1 MFAHMP
7 IIQGILYGATQH
19 GARLSELCS
28 AIGIFPDQLGDSE
41 VKVPFEQACQTWEQS
56 VRLTKNN
63 LLGLHIGE
71 ISTVSV
77 MGIVGNLMQS
87 SPDLLSSFENLI
99 QFVSTATD
107 MILFGVKRNVHE
119 ISLTYKPVTLY
130 AKTSPIAA
138 RHSIEQSMSGTLN
151 VFGHLAGK
159 KIKPLRTTFKHK
171 RSGDLSE
178 YHRVFGSNV
187 TFNSEGNH
195 LVFRKE
201 DLLTPVVSQDKTL
214 FAMFEKLLKEKK
226 STKQQTLPVQI
237 KHLVRTDFQGQI
249 PSLEVIAA
257 RLNMTPRTLQ
267 RRLADEG
274 VNFRA
279 LVSAIQKDLADE
291 LFKLKGRVSQVA
303 GLMGYADPSAF
314 RRAYKKWNRGDS

>member
-7 IIQGILYGATQH
+7 IIQGILYGAAQR
-19 GARLSELCS
+19 GARLSELCG
-28 AIGIFPDQLGDSE
+28 AIGISADQLGDSN
-41 VKVPFEQACQTWEQS
+41 VKVPFVQSCQTWEQS
-56 VRLTKNN
+56 VRLTQDN
-63 LLGLHIGE
+63 LLGLHLGE
-71 ISTVSV
+71 SSTASV
-77 MGIVGNLMQS
+77 LGMVGNLMQT
-87 SPDLLSSFENLI
+87 SPDLLSAFEQMT

-107 MILFGVKRNVHE
+107 MILFGVKRSADEVT
-119 ISLTYKPVTLY
+119 LTYKPASLWM
-130 AKTSPIAA
+130 KTYPAGA
-138 RHSIEQSMSGTLN
+138 RHAVEQSMAGTLYT
-151 VFGHLAGK
+151 FSLLAGK
-159 KIKPLRTTFKHK
+159 KIKPLRATFTHK
-171 RSGDLSE
+171 RGGDLAE
-178 YHRVFGSNV
+178 YQRVLAANLQ
-187 TFNSEGNH
+187 FNATGNY

-226 STKQQTLPVQI
+226 STKQQTLPAQI

-279 LVSAIQKDLADE
+279 LVAAIQKDMAAE

-314 RRAYKKWNRGDS
+314 RRAYKKWNRRG

>member
-19 GARLSELCS
+19 GARLSELCN
-28 AIGIFPDQLGDSE
+28 AIGISPDQLGDSE

-56 VRLTKNN
+56 VRLTRNN
-63 LLGLHIGE
+63 LLGLHLGE

-99 QFVSTATD
+99 EFVSTATD
-107 MILFGVKRNVHE
+107 MILFGVKRNAHE
-119 ISLTYKPVTLY
+119 ISLTYKPVPLY

-151 VFGHLAGK
+151 VFSHLAGK

-171 RSGDLSE
+171 RAGDLAE
-178 YHRVFGSNV
+178 YLRVFGDNIQ
-187 TFNSEGNH
+187 FNTVGNH

-201 DLLTPVVSQDKTL
+201 DLHAPVVSQDKTL
-214 FAMFEKLLKEKK
+214 FTIFEKMLKEKK
-226 STKQQTLPVQI
+226 SNKHQTLTAQVKQ
-237 KHLVRTDFQGQI
+237 LARTDFQGQI
-249 PSLEVIAA
+249 PSLEAIAS
-257 RLNMTPRTLQ
+257 RMNMTPRTLQ

-274 VNFRA
+274 ATFRS
-279 LVSAIQKDLADE
+279 LVATIQKDLASE
-291 LFKLKGRVSQVA
+291 LFKVKGRVSQVSD
-303 GLMGYADPSAF
+303 LLGYSDPRAF
-314 RRAYKKWNRGDS
+314 RRAYKKWNK

>member
-28 AIGIFPDQLGDSE
+28 AIGISPDQLGDSE

-56 VRLTKNN
+56 VRITKNN
-63 LLGLHIGE
+63 LLGLHLGE

-87 SPDLLSSFENLI
+87 SPDLLSAFENLI

-107 MILFGVKRNVHE
+107 MIVFGIKRNGHE

-130 AKTSPIAA
+130 QKTSPVAA
-138 RHSIEQSMSGTLN
+138 RHSIEQSMAGTLN

-159 KIKPLRTTFKHK
+159 KIKPLCTTFKHK
-171 RSGDLSE
+171 RAGDLSE
-178 YHRVFGSNV
+178 YQRVFGNV
-187 TFNSEGNH
+187 AFNTNGNH
-195 LVFRKE
+195 LVFKKE

-214 FAMFEKLLKEKK
+214 FAIFEKMLQEKK
-226 STKQQTLPVQI
+226 STKNLTLPAQI
-237 KHLVRTDFQGQI
+237 KQLVRTDFQGQI
-249 PSLEVIAA
+249 PSLEVIAS
-257 RLNMTPRTLQ
+257 RMNMTPRTLQ
-267 RRLADEG
+267 RRLTDEG
-274 VNFRA
+274 TTFRE
-279 LVSAIQKDLADE
+279 LVASIQKDLASE
-291 LFKLKGRVSQVA
+291 LFNLKGRISQVS
-303 GLMGYADPSAF
+303 GLMGYSDPSAF
-314 RRAYKKWNRGDS
+314 RRAYKKWNGQK